1 MGVGATDLI
10 SKSLYDDLGRAVESR
25 GPGSNGADANTEL
38 SFFYTAG
45 SNPETGCGS
54 KPEWAGL
61 PCVTRTG
68 EATATKPVSKATR
81 YSMLLLPTT
90 STETLNGVTR
100 TSTTEYLADGRE
112 HASEIAVT
120 GLSGTTAVERSETI
134 YDTATALPLAS
145 ITKDG
150 FGAETGRVSNT
161 NDLWGRTLT
170 YTDADSAVTTSTY
183 DSAGR
188 LATVVD
194 PKRTVT
200 YSYDGTDAAG
210 NEEHRGI
217 TTGMTINGVGAFTAA
232 YDASGNLTK
241 QTMPGGI
248 TQESTYSVTGLPTA
262 LAYSGTD
269 IDGEKV
275 PLVAWS
281 QQSDIQGRVA
291 FESTPTAGQAPGA
304 TSEYNRAYGYD
315 RAGRLVNVE
324 DRTASLGG
332 ELLEPGDTLEAGET
346 ITPCVTRSYT
356 FDERGNR
363 LSRATAT
370 SGTSGDCTT
379 SGGFTDA
386 WTYDGADRV
395 QNGANS
401 TGTYQYDKL
410 GRQLTIPTVDTPK
423 GDAAG
428 NLQIGYYQNDLV
440 RSLTQDGVT
449 TTFGLDPVQRR
460 STATTVAASTTT
472 TVTRHYTDPLDN
484 PGWVTKKVGAGPVET
499 SWYGSSLGG
508 DLGVTV
514 VNDGT
519 ATTTSVELADLHG
532 DVALPVTIDGT
543 GIVKIGGY
551 SDYDEY
557 GRPLAGTAAPDT
569 GGVSYGW
576 VGGKERATEEATG
589 MMLMGVRLYNATTG
603 LFTAVDPIPGA
614 NTTGYTYPQDPINS
628 YDLDGMR
635 PCSAQAIANSA
646 SNSGV
651 YILNFADGSIYVG
664 MAGNISTRLG
674 AHKRGRFRNK
684 AILRVDRFSIT
695 CGDERQF
702 RRVAEQKLINKSIA
716 EGKSLQNRGNSI
728 AAKYW
733 KAQGIRTIA
742 QYRAEYLAR
751 LGLKTKTQQR
761 ARAGRIGGGFI
772 SGYVRKK

>member
-68 EATATKPVSKATR
+68 EATATKPVSKATG

-315 RAGRLVNVE
+315 L
-324 DRTASLGG
+324 SL
-332 ELLEPGDTLEAGET
+332 
-346 ITPCVTRSYT
+346 IH
-356 FDERGNR
+356 
-363 LSRATAT
+363 
-370 SGTSGDCTT
+370 
-379 SGGFTDA
+379 
-386 WTYDGADRV
+386 
-395 QNGANS
+395 
-401 TGTYQYDKL
+401 
-410 GRQLTIPTVDTPK
+410 I
-423 GDAAG
+423 
-428 NLQIGYYQNDLV
+428 
-440 RSLTQDGVT
+440 
-449 TTFGLDPVQRR
+449 
-460 STATTVAASTTT
+460 
-472 TVTRHYTDPLDN
+472 
-484 PGWVTKKVGAGPVET
+484 
-499 SWYGSSLGG
+499 
-508 DLGVTV
+508 
-514 VNDGT
+514 
-519 ATTTSVELADLHG
+519 
-532 DVALPVTIDGT
+532 
-543 GIVKIGGY
+543 
-551 SDYDEY
+551 
-557 GRPLAGTAAPDT
+557 
-569 GGVSYGW
+569 
-576 VGGKERATEEATG
+576 
-589 MMLMGVRLYNATTG
+589 
-603 LFTAVDPIPGA
+603 
-614 NTTGYTYPQDPINS
+614 
-628 YDLDGMR
+628 
-635 PCSAQAIANSA
+635 
-646 SNSGV
+646 
-651 YILNFADGSIYVG
+651 
-664 MAGNISTRLG
+664 
-674 AHKRGRFRNK
+674 
-684 AILRVDRFSIT
+684 
-695 CGDERQF
+695 
-702 RRVAEQKLINKSIA
+702 
-716 EGKSLQNRGNSI
+716 
-728 AAKYW
+728 
-733 KAQGIRTIA
+733 
-742 QYRAEYLAR
+742 
-751 LGLKTKTQQR
+751 
-761 ARAGRIGGGFI
+761 
-772 SGYVRKK
+772 